1 MSSEDY
7 RSRKPS
13 VVGIVGGVGSGK
25 SAVARGL
32 AEGWRVDVV
41 DADQIGHEVLTL
53 PEIRHRIH
61 QTFGPGVF
69 AGGEPTG
76 GIDRH
81 QLGRRVF
88 GSGQQ
93 HRDSLTQLEAIVHP
107 EIHRRIQSRISQHCE
122 SDRTGLEAVLLD
134 AAVMF
139 EAGWDD
145 LCDAV
150 VFIDA
155 PVEVRL
161 ARVVKNRGWD
171 DSRFR
176 EREASQLALD
186 RKQELAD
193 FVVDNSGSLEDGIR
207 QLREYVSS
215 LTRQNSFLR

>member
-1 MSSEDY
+1 
-7 RSRKPS
+7 
-13 VVGIVGGVGSGK
+13 
-25 SAVARGL
+25 
-32 AEGWRVDVV
+32 
-41 DADQIGHEVLTL
+41 
-53 PEIRHRIH
+53 
-61 QTFGPGVF
+61 
-69 AGGEPTG
+69 
-76 GIDRH
+76 
-81 QLGRRVF
+81 
-88 GSGQQ
+88 
-93 HRDSLTQLEAIVHP
+93 
-107 EIHRRIQSRISQHCE
+107 
-122 SDRTGLEAVLLD
+122 
-134 AAVMF
+134 MF